1 MKPTGDFEIVGEFVK
16 LIFILGLG
24 IDGLLDSGQVVLLRR
39 EFNSTDCQT
48 TLPLTSHT
56 QNEDSIDSSLTSF
69 KVVFAKMLFKPIF
82 HKQRNKDLEQ
92 NPLAPTLMA
101 YRSTS
106 QPLDFI
112 ADFNGKGNGHNTFP
126 YSPHKDRSTQSISPF
141 WLN

>member
-1 MKPTGDFEIVGEFVK
+1 MKPTGDFEIEEEFAK

-24 IDGLLDSGQVVLLRR
+24 IDGLLDSGQVVLLRGK
-39 EFNSTDCQT
+39 FNSTDCQT
-48 TLPLTSHT
+48 TLPLTSLT
-56 QNEDSIDSSLTSF
+56 QNEDSIDSLLTSF
-69 KVVFAKMLFKPIF
+69 KVVFAKMLLKPIF

-112 ADFNGKGNGHNTFP
+112 AEFNGKGNGHNTFP
-126 YSPHKDRSTQSISPF
+126 YSPHKDRSTQSISPC